1 VIEHDFLVIDVFR
14 ELVKHFAILDGPLVQ
29 LTLVVYSQLLVLN
42 RVSSL
47 PSVERLVQIA
57 LHQLCS
63 LFNEPKP
70 VAEQLAHVHVLAPL
84 VEHLRHHISLL
95 VVVLHPSDRFEQQVL
110 LGGSLR
116 LEGPFQVIP
125 VIALIFEEIFNVS
138 QLTFVVEVLLSN
150 WAFLIELFGK

>member
-1 VIEHDFLVIDVFR
+1 MIQHYFLVIDVFR
-14 ELVKHFAILDGPLVQ
+14 ELVKHLAILDGPLVQ
-29 LTLVVYSQLLVLN
+29 LTLVIYSQLLVLN

-70 VAEQLAHVHVLAPL
+70 VAEQLAHVYILAPL
-84 VEHLRHHISLL
+84 VEHLRHHIPLL
-95 VVVLHPSDRFEQQVL
+95 VVVLHPPDRFEQQVL

-116 LEGPFQVIP
+116 LEGPFPVLP
-125 VIALIFEEIFNVS
+125 VIALVFEQIFDVS

-150 WAFLIELFGK
+150 WAFLVELFGK